1 MGGIDTNGSNEE
13 LSYQV
18 DIYLTW
24 TQSLGAQLG
33 STYPPG
39 LGLNAP
45 KCATHQDHHEL
56 VCGTHFFSERF
67 RELPKSRNFSFSKVL
82 EPRKQ
87 N

>member
-1 MGGIDTNGSNEE
+1 MSTQES
-13 LSYQV
+13 SCKV
-18 DIYLTW
+18 AIYLTW

-56 VCGTHFFSERF
+56 VGGTHIFSERF
-67 RELPKSRNFSFSKVL
+67 RELPKSAAKSANAS
-82 EPRKQ
+82 
-87 N
+87 